1 MRGGGGGLK
10 ERLRNKLLLLRR
22 GEGLFERGELNRG
35 FPVFI

>member
-1 MRGGGGGLK
+1 MRGGGLK

>member
-1 MRGGGGGLK
+1 MGGGGGLK